1 MGSGTWA
8 SLLFSKLDL
17 SLLVALGGKVQNWA
31 LHLVQP
37 RPRIFPPTFWL
48 GPVVLPCREG
58 RCLNLRTLS
67 KSILFAAHVRRGG
80 TAGAGHSPKPSQNQ
94 PHTRSLPLQRLALHW
109 ESHIDTAVYKRQL
122 HLLCFEFSAL
132 HICGEYETPP
142 TDNFCPFYR
151 FYYVCVGLGL

>member
-1 MGSGTWA
+1 MGSGNHSPPVVKLHKC
-8 SLLFSKLDL
+8 SLTKVFFWDTLLGKPALLKIRSFTAGCSWWKGAELGIAPGPTSSTDFS
-17 SLLVALGGKVQNWA
+17 
-31 LHLVQP
+31 
-37 RPRIFPPTFWL
+37 PTFL
-48 GPVVLPCREG
+48 FGPVVLPCREG

-94 PHTRSLPLQRLALHW
+94 PHTRSLPLQCLALHW

-132 HICGEYETPP
+132 HICGK
-142 TDNFCPFYR
+142 
-151 FYYVCVGLGL
+151 